1 MKNYIDLHMHSKYS
15 DDGQFTPSELVH
27 QCLEAGIE
35 IMAIADHNSVKALD
49 EEIKCCQEV
58 GIKCIP
64 AVEIDCTFEGVN
76 LHVVGY
82 GMDYHQEEIKA
93 LEENV
98 LRQELSCSNQKL
110 KLTNALGFDLK
121 KEDLDAV
128 SDNGVWTGEMFGEVL
143 LAKEEYKN
151 HELLKP
157 YREGGKRSDN
167 PFVNFYWDFY
177 AQGKPCYTEIVFPT
191 LQETIDLVHKYGG
204 KTVLAHPGNNL
215 KDKYELFDEMV
226 KIGIDGVEAF
236 SSYHSQE
243 AIDYFYKKAQEYDL
257 LVTCG
262 SDYHG
267 KTKPSIHLG
276 DSKCS
281 IDQSLIEEQL
291 KNNGLL

>member
-1 MKNYIDLHMHSKYS
+1 M
-15 DDGQFTPSELVH
+15 
-27 QCLEAGIE
+27 
-35 IMAIADHNSVKALD
+35 
-49 EEIKCCQEV
+49 
-58 GIKCIP
+58 
-64 AVEIDCTFEGVN
+64 
-76 LHVVGY
+76 
-82 GMDYHQEEIKA
+82 
-93 LEENV
+93 
-98 LRQELSCSNQKL
+98 
-110 KLTNALGFDLK
+110 
-121 KEDLDAV
+121 
-128 SDNGVWTGEMFGEVL
+128 
-143 LAKEEYKN
+143 
-151 HELLKP
+151 
-157 YREGGKRSDN
+157 
-167 PFVNFYWDFY
+167 
-177 AQGKPCYTEIVFPT
+177 
-191 LQETIDLVHKYGG
+191 VHKYGG